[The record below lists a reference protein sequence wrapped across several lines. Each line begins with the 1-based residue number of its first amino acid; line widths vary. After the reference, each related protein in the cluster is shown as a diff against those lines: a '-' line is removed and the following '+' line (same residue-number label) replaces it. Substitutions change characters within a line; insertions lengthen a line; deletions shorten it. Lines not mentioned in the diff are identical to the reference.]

1 MVAGTGTG
9 FLLCYSND
17 AIARE
22 STSKSL
28 GGFGVQS
35 SLLLLGELKLG
46 SMLCR
51 IRFLDLVNEAGVH
64 SEEWKPFKHF
74 VIAQSYA

>member
-1 MVAGTGTG
+1 MDGTGRD

-17 AIARE
+17 AIAKE
-22 STSKSL
+22 NTSKSL

-46 SMLCR
+46 SMSCR
-51 IRFLDLVNEAGVH
+51 IKFLDLVNEAGFP